1 MNHKHI
7 FTGAVSAALLLMIA
21 TPAAAMDKSR
31 ARDAIAEADADI
43 QAAWAAG
50 AANKAP
56 DVHGKALTSLD
67 LARHQLRKGKERRAF
82 YTAREADAYA
92 RLALATAQQH

>member
-43 QAAWAAG
+43 QAAWLR
-50 AANKAP
+50 AP
-56 DVHGKALTSLD
+56 RT
-67 LARHQLRKGKERRAF
+67 RRRMC
-82 YTAREADAYA
+82 TAR
-92 RLALATAQQH
+92 R

>member
-1 MNHKHI
+1 MNHKQ
-7 FTGAVSAALLLMIA
+7 TMNGAMTAALLLA
-21 TPAAAMDKSR
+21 LSTPAAAMDKSR

-56 DVHGKALTSLD
+56 DAHSKALTSLD

-92 RLALATAQQH
+92 RLALATAQQR